1 MKVTPLLLLLAINA
15 VMSSLPGFTDKIC
28 TEYYNKTDE
37 DHQAF
42 SKDFCRTLGITGD
55 GDKCCY
61 VKYKDSNGRYFFN
74 CVQVAMEQFYNIKD
88 FKNGLGN
95 ANNWDIRSIECDSS
109 SYLYAS
115 LLLLL
120 VFLF

>member
-1 MKVTPLLLLLAINA
+1 MKVTILLFFAILA
-15 VMSSLPGFTDKIC
+15 VKSSLVGFSSKVCTD
-28 TEYYNKTDE
+28 YSGKTDE

-42 SKDFCRTLGITGD
+42 SKDFCRTLGLTGN

-61 VKYKDSNGRYFFN
+61 VKYKNTEGKYFYN
-74 CVQVAMEQFYNIKD
+74 CVQITMNEFYNIKEYK
-88 FKNGLGN
+88 KNLESDYS
-95 ANNWDIRSIECDSS
+95 WDIKSIECDSS
-109 SYLYAS
+109 SYLYGS